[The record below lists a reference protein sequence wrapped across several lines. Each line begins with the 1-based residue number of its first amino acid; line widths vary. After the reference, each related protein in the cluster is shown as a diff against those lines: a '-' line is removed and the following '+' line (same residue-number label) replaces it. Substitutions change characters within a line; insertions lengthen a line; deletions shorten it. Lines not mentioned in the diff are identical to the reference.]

1 MGDDLAFGW
10 RTAVLLVPFIQLLLI
25 AVALLRVLENRLAN
39 RTLAALLIIL
49 AGVITP
55 WMIGFAGFYDRWRW
69 LSFVPVAVTLAVA
82 PLFWLYVH
90 ALLRGTWPARAWR
103 HLVPPVL
110 QFGYLAGCF
119 VALRQPFKNEWL
131 GQQSEIYGLATGIGV
146 IAGLA
151 IYGLRS
157 RAMIAE
163 YRRQLPEQVSDEHR
177 YAAGWLGQAMAALFI
192 LLGVWTLFSVWDLI
206 TPLGYRGFMG
216 LYVAIA
222 AIALFLGVQGLRHAD
237 RRFPMPAVASV
248 DTAPERDWAT
258 LGQEWAANTRAE
270 RWHTDSELSLAL
282 LARRLGT
289 NTGYLSRALNEGLG
303 VNFSTFVNRLRCE
316 SVAEALR
323 AGRGDDLL
331 DLALEAGF
339 SSKASFNRAFRAE
352 YGCTPSEYRA
362 RGHVS
367 KPE

>member
-1 MGDDLAFGW
+1 MSELAFGW
-10 RTAVLLVPFIQLLLI
+10 RTALLLVAFLQLLAI
-25 AVALLRVLENRLAN
+25 AAALTRPLENRASN
-39 RTLAALLIIL
+39 RTLAALLVVL
-49 AGVITP
+49 AGIITP
-55 WMIGFAGFYDRWRW
+55 WMIGFAGFYDQWQW
-69 LSFVPVAVTLAVA
+69 LSFVPVAITLAVA

-90 ALLRGTWPARAWR
+90 ALLKGRWPERGAWHLAPAIA
-103 HLVPPVL
+103 
-110 QFGYLAGCF
+110 QFAYLAGCF
-119 VALRQPFKNEWL
+119 VLLPLPEKNDWL
-131 GQQSEIYGLATGIGV
+131 GLQAPAYNALTGLGVMIGLAAYGR
-146 IAGLA
+146 ASLA
-151 IYGLRS
+151 LITRY
-157 RAMIAE
+157 RADLS
-163 YRRQLPEQVSDEHR
+163 QQVADEHR
-177 YAAGWLGQAMAALFI
+177 YALGWLGQALAALFI

-206 TPLGYRGFMG
+206 APLGYRGFMG

-237 RRFPMPAVASV
+237 RRFPMPALPPPDA
-248 DTAPERDWAT
+248 APERDWAA
-258 LGQEWAANTRAE
+258 LGQEWAATTRAQ
-270 RWHTDSELSLAL
+270 RWHADPDLSLAL

-303 VNFSTFVNRLRCE
+303 LNFSTFVNRLRCE
-316 SVAEALR
+316 DVAGALA

-362 RGHVS
+362 RGDVS